1 MSLRSLARHH
11 GLTTAYEERDVPD
24 TTLALI
30 LERLGVDSGGAPSGA
45 PAAEAMPSTGA
56 RAPRPARGWGVFCQL
71 YELRS
76 DRNWGIG
83 DFSDLARLARTCGM
97 AGADFL
103 GVNPLHAL
111 FLAAPEH
118 CSPFSPSNRRFLNP
132 LYIAPDTLGCE
143 RPDDLPDADLVDYAA
158 VTRAKLGALR
168 AAFAAAGDDPDFDAF
183 LAEEGEALR
192 LHALFEVISAGQSHV
207 GWTGWP
213 KALQDPHGAAASE
226 IGRTQAEDVR
236 FQQWLQYVARTQLR
250 AAQKA
255 AKDAGMRIGLYL
267 DLAVGEAQ
275 DGSATWSGTA
285 AAMPGLGVG
294 APPDVFSEHG
304 QNWDLAAPSPEKMAR
319 DDYAAYRAMIGAQL
333 RDAGAL
339 RIDHAMAIWQLFLI
353 PAGEPAANGT
363 HLRYPMADLLR
374 VLCEE
379 AHRNDAILIGEDLG
393 FVPSGFREVMT
404 AANILSYR
412 IVYFEQDETGFDA
425 AGSYPEVA
433 LACLSTHDLPILS
446 AWWTGQD
453 IDLREAN
460 GLVSPEASVQH
471 RAHREKERRDL
482 VRAFGVEADP
492 EAETLPDAVLDAAHA
507 FMAATPC
514 LLAGVRLADLVGPET
529 PTNLP
534 GVTDGHPNWR
544 PRSSVAVDDIADHPV
559 FARVTG
565 SMRTARPRS

>member
-11 GLTTAYEERDVPD
+11 GLTTTYEERDVPD
-24 TTLALI
+24 ATLALI
-30 LERLGVDSGGAPSGA
+30 LERLGIDPDGAPTGA
-45 PAAEAMPSTGA
+45 SAADAMPASDA

-83 DFSDLARLARTCGM
+83 DFTDLADLARICGE

-111 FLAAPEH
+111 FLAAPGH

-132 LYIAPDTLGCE
+132 LYIAPDTLGCA
-143 RPDDLPDADLVDYAA
+143 RPDLPDTDLVDYAA
-158 VTRAKLGALR
+158 VTAAKLAALR
-168 AAFAAAGDDPDFDAF
+168 AVFDERGDDLDFQAF
-183 LAEEGEALR
+183 VEGGGEALR
-192 LHALFEVISAGQSHV
+192 LHALFEVISAGQPHA

-213 KALQDPHGAAASE
+213 EELRDPHGAAVADIAE
-226 IGRTQAEDVR
+226 TQAADVR

-250 AAQKA
+250 AAQAA
-255 AKDAGMRIGLYL
+255 AKEAGMRIGLYL

-294 APPDVFSEHG
+294 APPDVFSELG
-304 QNWDLAAPSPEKMAR
+304 QNWHLAAPSPEKMAR
-319 DDYAAYRAMIGAQL
+319 DDYATYRAMIGAQL

-339 RIDHAMAIWQLFLI
+339 RIDHAMAVWQLFLI
-353 PAGEPAANGT
+353 PSGEPASSGT

-393 FVPSGFREVMT
+393 FVPDGFRDVMT

-412 IVYFEQDETGFDA
+412 IVYFEQSGAGFDA
-425 AGSYPEVA
+425 AETYPEVA

-446 AWWTGQD
+446 AWWQGDD
-453 IDLREAN
+453 IELREAN
-460 GLVSPEASVQH
+460 GLVSPAASVQH
-471 RAHREKERRDL
+471 RAHRETERREL
-482 VRAFGVEADP
+482 VRALGVDADP
-492 EAETLPDAVLDAAHA
+492 EARPLPDAVLEGAHA

-544 PRSSVAVDDIADHPV
+544 PRAPVAVGDIADHPV
-559 FARVTG
+559 FALITQL
-565 SMRTARPRS
+565 MRTARPRA